1 VVVLQRCRLI
11 AALDYGDSWF
21 ESFRNFLAAS
31 VRSDFGNFSC
41 SSIRLNFS
49 LSPEFN
55 CRRSEQAAIAVSRDF
70 LSGSRTT
77 IPAVHLRQV
86 EGREWWLWGSAVGVT
101 LVLTF
106 GILSLT
112 LPGFQES
119 TDSTYSLNLKEWVRG
134 LAALVLL
141 FDIYTI
147 YQQLQIQRIRRQLA
161 EREQLFQLITENAAD
176 MIAVIDRNGQRLYNS
191 PAYQK
196 ILGYEPKELAATSSM
211 DQIHPDDRARVLEA
225 SVKARNTGRGE
236 RLEYRIRHK
245 DGSWRFL
252 ESTSSVIQNPKGEND
267 GLVIVNRDITERKRA
282 EERLA
287 HQSFHDG
294 LTGLPNRALF
304 LDRLKRAITVSRRH
318 SDFKFAVLFVDIDEF
333 KVFNDS
339 LGHAAGDN
347 LLMQI
352 AQRLTTSLRGVDT
365 ISRPRV
371 GEDAEPFVGE
381 STLAR
386 PGGDEFTML
395 LEELH
400 GPSDAIRVAERIQ
413 RRLAIPFNFNGQE
426 IVLSVSIGIAFSNKD
441 ALDAQDVL
449 RDAEIA
455 MYRAKSTGKARCEV
469 FDHAMHAGAIKRLQ
483 LETDLRKGVELNQ
496 FRVYYQ
502 PIVSLR
508 NDQIVG
514 FETLS
519 RWQRPEGLVMPG
531 EFIAV
536 ADETGIILPINR
548 QLLYDACRQLR
559 SWQKLFPS
567 DPPLT
572 INVNI
577 TPKQFAQPDLASQ
590 IRKTLQE
597 TGLDPCCLN
606 LEITETIAMADAD
619 RSAVVLSE
627 LKALGILLDI
637 DDFGTGYSSLSRL
650 QRFPV
655 DTLKIDRSFISHMD
669 TDIETREIVRIIVM
683 LAHGLRLKVVAE
695 GVETPAQAN
704 MLKDIGCEL
713 AQGYLY
719 SKPAPAETIEELL
732 SNTHAENV
740 RANARAKA
748 ASSTFA

>member
-1 VVVLQRCRLI
+1 V
-11 AALDYGDSWF
+11 SK
-21 ESFRNFLAAS
+21 N
-31 VRSDFGNFSC
+31 
-41 SSIRLNFS
+41 S
-49 LSPEFN
+49 LSGN
-55 CRRSEQAAIAVSRDF
+55 KTKTSALRM
-70 LSGSRTT
+70 
-77 IPAVHLRQV
+77 RQV
-86 EGREWWLWGSAVGVT
+86 EGREWWLWGFTVAVT
-101 LVLTF
+101 LVLTV

-112 LPGFQES
+112 FPDIHQS
-119 TDSTYSLNLKEWVRG
+119 SDSVYSLNLKEWVRG

-147 YQQLQIQRIRRQLA
+147 YQQRQLHQIRRQLA

-176 MIAVIDRNGQRLYNS
+176 MIAVIDRDGRRLYNS

-196 ILGYEPKELAATSSM
+196 ILGYGSEELAATSSL

-225 SVKARNTGRGE
+225 SAKAGNTGRGE

-245 DGSWRFL
+245 DGSWRVL
-252 ESTSSVIQNPKGEND
+252 ESTASAIRSPEGETD
-267 GLVIVNRDITERKRA
+267 GLVIVNRDITDRKRA
-282 EERLA
+282 EEQLA

-294 LTGLPNRALF
+294 LTDLPNRALF
-304 LDRLKRAITVSRRH
+304 LDRLQRAITLSRRH
-318 SDFKFAVLFVDIDEF
+318 SDFKFAVLFIDVDEF

-339 LGHAAGDN
+339 LGHAAGDS
-347 LLMQI
+347 LLIQI
-352 AQRLTTSLRGVDT
+352 AQRLTVSLRGADT
-365 ISRPRV
+365 VSRPRL
-371 GEDAEPFVGE
+371 GEAPEPSVGE

-386 PGGDEFTML
+386 PGGDEFTVL
-395 LEELH
+395 IEELRD
-400 GPSDAIRVAERIQ
+400 PSDSIRVAERIQ
-413 RRLAIPFNFNGQE
+413 HRLAIPFDLGGQE
-426 IVLSVSIGIAFSNKD
+426 IVLSVSIGIAFSNNG
-441 ALDAQDVL
+441 AADAQDVL

-469 FDHAMHAGAIKRLQ
+469 FDHAVHAGAIKRLQ
-483 LETDLRKGVELNQ
+483 LETDLRKALELNQ

-502 PIVSLR
+502 PIVSLG
-508 NDQIVG
+508 NGEIVG

-531 EFIAV
+531 DFITV
-536 ADETGIILPINR
+536 ADETGIILSINR

-559 SWQKLFPS
+559 CWQALFPS

-572 INVNI
+572 VNVNI

-590 IRKTLQE
+590 IGKTLRE
-597 TGLDPCCLN
+597 TGLDPGCLN

-627 LKALGILLDI
+627 LKTLGVRLDI

-655 DTLKIDRSFISHMD
+655 DTLKIDRSFISRMD

-695 GVETPAQAN
+695 GVETQAQAD
-704 MLKDIGCEL
+704 MLRDMGCEL

-719 SKPAPAETIEELL
+719 SRPVPCETIEQLL
-732 SNTHAENV
+732 GNN
-740 RANARAKA
+740 RAASAPRTKA
-748 ASSTFA
+748 ASATSA